1 MSILMSNHRD
11 GFASMASPLW
21 RDNRLICDEATGGR
35 SGQMRVYNSTEHYG
49 LDITRGAFICGT
61 VLPTGFAGER
71 LRCATGGGGEARR
84 RASPAR

>member
-1 MSILMSNHRD
+1 
-11 GFASMASPLW
+11 
-21 RDNRLICDEATGGR
+21 
-35 SGQMRVYNSTEHYG
+35 MRVYNSTEHYG